1 MGLRTVVYVEV
12 KEEIMAAETL
22 MVRVEGNNAALAV
35 DILDVNPLTMFS
47 SNPSSTNQN
56 ESMSSSSSFS
66 IWFTANNTTLQE
78 EFIVSIGER
87 EP

>member
-35 DILDVNPLTMFS
+35 DIL
-47 SNPSSTNQN
+47 
-56 ESMSSSSSFS
+56 
-66 IWFTANNTTLQE
+66 
-78 EFIVSIGER
+78 
-87 EP
+87 